1 MQDVKDAQMSFMAR
15 SKRVN
20 RVLFRCLPASLVL
33 LFVLTS
39 RPAQAVMFVT
49 PIGGTP
55 YEDWTIVNYV
65 DLTPGSGTS
74 DYLGG
79 TYTYNGHNAIDF
91 TLPNFAAMDA
101 GVSVNAAAAG
111 IVVGV
116 HDGEYD
122 RWSRVNPNPGE
133 PANSVLIYHEEGLY
147 TRYLHLKKDSISVSF
162 GDVVTAGQQI
172 GEVGSSGN
180 STDAHLHFA
189 VEENGVS
196 IETYLDP
203 DRWWIDPLPYA
214 GDVPGFLDFGIT
226 NHTPTT
232 TELVD
237 RPVDYDVFRQIDG
250 PGQQAVIWANLHGF
264 EPGDDLDI
272 FFYQP
277 DGTEFAH
284 THSTTG
290 RIRYGWRNAGITLP
304 DNAQLGEWQVDF
316 QRNGATLISDS
327 FTVVVPEPP
336 SIVLAVLGVG
346 FMMLSQFRRRARH
359 ITAR

>member
-1 MQDVKDAQMSFMAR
+1 MRLHYLQ
-15 SKRVN
+15 
-20 RVLFRCLPASLVL
+20 ASAL
-33 LFVLTS
+33 LFVLL
-39 RPAQAVMFVT
+39 ACNLANGGMFVT

-65 DLTPGSGTS
+65 DLTTGSGKS

-79 TYTYNGHNAIDF
+79 NYTYNGHKAIDF

-101 GVSVNAAAAG
+101 GVSVLSAAAG

-122 RWSRVNPNPGE
+122 RWSRVNPNPGDS
-133 PANSVLIYHEEGLY
+133 PNSVLIYHAEGLY

-162 GDVVTAGQQI
+162 GETVTAGQQI

-189 VEENGVS
+189 VEENGAS

-214 GDVPGFLDFGIT
+214 GDVPGFLDYGIT
-226 NHTPTT
+226 NHVPTT

-264 EPGDDLDI
+264 ESGDDIDVY
-272 FFYQP
+272 FYQP

-290 RIRYGWRNAGITLP
+290 QIRYGWRNAKVTLP
-304 DNAQLGEWQVDF
+304 DTPQLGEWQVDF
-316 QRNGATLISDS
+316 QRDGTTLLSDS
-327 FTVVVPEPP
+327 FTVVVPEP
-336 SIVLAVLGVG
+336 SSFALAALGVG
-346 FMMLSQFRRRARH
+346 FFAFSRIRRRTRQAMDN
-359 ITAR
+359 

>member
-1 MQDVKDAQMSFMAR
+1 MR
-15 SKRVN
+15 S
-20 RVLFRCLPASLVL
+20 RCLQFS
-33 LFVLTS
+33 FVLCFALVS
-39 RPAQAVMFVT
+39 RLADAVMFVT

-65 DLTPGSGTS
+65 DLTAGAGKS

-79 TYTYNGHNAIDF
+79 SYTYDGHKAIDF

-101 GVSVNAAAAG
+101 GVSVNAAADG

-162 GDVVTAGQQI
+162 GEYVTAGQSI

-189 VEENGVS
+189 VEQNGVS
-196 IETYLDP
+196 IETYLEP

-214 GDVPGFLDFGIT
+214 GDVPGFLDHGVT
-226 NHTPTT
+226 NHIPST

-237 RPVDYDVFRQIDG
+237 RPVDYDVFRQVDG
-250 PGQQAVIWANLHGF
+250 PGQEAVIWANLHGF
-264 EPGDDLDI
+264 EPGDEIDV

-284 THSTTG
+284 EHSTTG
-290 RIRYGWRNAGITLP
+290 RIRYGWRNASITLP
-304 DNAQLGEWQVDF
+304 DDPQLGEWHVDF
-316 QRNGATLISDS
+316 QRNGTTLISES

-336 SIVLAVLGVG
+336 GFVLAALGLGLCVLYQ
-346 FMMLSQFRRRARH
+346 MRRAKQHRMG
-359 ITAR
+359 A